1 MSLESPKE
9 VDEFLQGFMDEELEE
24 NQRSFDDIFGDF
36 IETDDSTE
44 IKTYLKAKGRDAI
57 TKIKAKL
64 PALKDQARQ
73 KLAKLM
79 KIELDEV
86 RAKQA
91 PTLSIKERLKPAI
104 TKLVQEV
111 LDEMGQ

>member
-1 MSLESPKE
+1 MASPLAVTKSQATWSSNG
-9 VDEFLQGFMDEELEE
+9 L
-24 NQRSFDDIFGDF
+24 
-36 IETDDSTE
+36 T
-44 IKTYLKAKGRDAI
+44 I

-111 LDEMGQ
+111 LDEMGPQ